1 METGLLARFRIRAI
15 EPRGG
20 NIVRRYETIFI
31 IHADLSSDEM
41 TALVDRYAAIV
52 TSFKGTIVK
61 IDNWG
66 KRRLA
71 YHIEKRR
78 EGVYYLFDYVSG
90 NEAVSEL
97 ERNFKIDEKVMRY
110 QTVKLSDKVDMDEIE
125 KEIAA
130 AQKKELPPETPPSEE
145 VTVEPEIPQD
155 ETPQEQEAAEES
167 ETVESSEET
176 TEEKKEEE

>member
-1 METGLLARFRIRAI
+1 
-15 EPRGG
+15 
-20 NIVRRYETIFI
+20 VRRYETIFI
-31 IHADLSSDEM
+31 IHADLSSDEI
-41 TALVDRYAAIV
+41 TALVDRYAAII
-52 TSFKGTIVK
+52 TTYKGTIVK

-71 YHIEKRR
+71 YYIEKRR

-90 NEAVSEL
+90 SDAVAEL

-130 AQKKELPPETPPSEE
+130 AQKKELPPETPPSDE
-145 VTVEPEIPQD
+145 VIVEPEIPQD
-155 ETPQEQEAAEES
+155 ETPQEQEVAKEPETVESVETAETAES
-167 ETVESSEET
+167 VESVESVESSEET

>member
-1 METGLLARFRIRAI
+1 M
-15 EPRGG
+15 
-20 NIVRRYETIFI
+20 RRYETIFI
-31 IHADLSSDEM
+31 IHADLSSDEI
-41 TALVDRYAAIV
+41 TALVDRYAAII
-52 TSFKGTIVK
+52 TTYKGTIVK

-71 YHIEKRR
+71 YYIEKRR

-90 NEAVSEL
+90 SDAVAEL

-130 AQKKELPPETPPSEE
+130 AQKKELPPETPPSDE

-155 ETPQEQEAAEES
+155 ETPQEQEVAKEPETVESVETAESEES
-167 ETVESSEET
+167 EESEESVESVESSEET

>member
-1 METGLLARFRIRAI
+1 METGLLARTGVRAT

-31 IHADLSSDEM
+31 IHADLSSDEI
-41 TALVDRYAAIV
+41 TALVDRYAAII

-71 YHIEKRR
+71 YQIEKRR

-97 ERNFKIDEKVMRY
+97 ERNFKIDDKVMRY

-130 AQKKELPPETPPSEE
+130 AQKKELPPETPSSDE
-145 VTVEPEIPQD
+145 VTVETEIPQD
-155 ETPQEQEAAEES
+155 ETPQEAAEEP
-167 ETVESSEET
+167 ETVESGEET